1 MSVSVEELKDFE
13 DKKVLIV
20 RNLAKANDKGET
32 AEELEG
38 TLVAVAGD
46 AVMFKQKG
54 KATAGL
60 IEIGDI
66 EKVEHADTGNKK
78 LARKTLK
85 TVKFGQ
91 ARNHLLER
99 HGFTLTQVNELTEKQ
114 AFDLHEATDHEAEDL
129 GHVHKDKADDEAE
142 ATEESADD

>member
-1 MSVSVEELKDFE
+1 MTVSVTDLKEYE
-13 DKKVLIV
+13 DKKVVLV
-20 RNLAKANDKGET
+20 RNLAKPNDKGDT

-60 IEIGDI
+60 IDIGDI
-66 EKVEHADTGNKK
+66 ERVDHADTGSKK
-78 LARKTLK
+78 LVRKTLK
-85 TVKFGQ
+85 VVKFGQ

-99 HGFTLTQVNELTEKQ
+99 HGYTVTQVNEITEKE
-114 AFDLHEATDHEAEDL
+114 AYDLHASIDHEAQDL
-129 GHVHKDKADDEAE
+129 GHVHKDKADDEASDE
-142 ATEESADD
+142 PDTEE

>member
-1 MSVSVEELKDFE
+1 MTVSVTDLKDFE
-13 DKKVLIV
+13 DQKVVLV
-20 RNLAKANDKGET
+20 RNLAKPNDKGET

-60 IEIGDI
+60 IDISDI
-66 EKVEHADTGNKK
+66 ERVDHAESGTKK

-85 TVKFGQ
+85 MVKFGQ

-99 HGFTLTQVNELTEKQ
+99 HGYTLTQVNDLSEKE
-114 AFDLHEATDHEAEDL
+114 AFELHEAIDHEAQDL
-129 GHVHKDKADDEAE
+129 GHVHKDKADESDETE
-142 ATEESADD
+142 GDTEE